1 MEEIFLRFTHLNEPI
16 FKSLDNQSLAN
27 CKEVSKGWYFYLD
40 TQKFVKPR
48 IIEANI
54 KKVREAVE
62 IVKGIYQCYQ
72 LWDSLQ
78 PYAYIA
84 DDTRCAKEDAI
95 FEIFLNWYDK
105 KHFYHDRCM
114 YNKDKENF

>member
-1 MEEIFLRFTHLNEPI
+1 MEEIFLRFNHLSEAI

-27 CKEVSKGWYFYLD
+27 CKEVSKGWYLYLD

-48 IIEANI
+48 IIKANI

-62 IVKGIYQCYQ
+62 IVQGIYLCFQP
-72 LWDSLQ
+72 WNSLQ

-84 DDTRCAKEDAI
+84 DDTRSAKEDAI

-105 KHFYHDRCM
+105 KHFYYDRCM
-114 YNKDKENF
+114 YNKDKEKF